1 MSVATASR
9 NGDVV
14 WDAKGSEVVGFKAA
28 HGLTMYWKGQ
38 PLKRKAQSEQGDER
52 PAKKQKQKQQK
63 KQHRRFTEPVAE
75 PHEYNEGVQNYLE
88 ALEVEKNK
96 ALSKSVRPESE
107 AMDKD
112 IDMEPMH
119 SLNPVE
125 SIELSANAAAA
136 LASTSSMLS
145 NRSGAATPPHSS
157 QRSLPKTARRQTPHA
172 PTTPSNPS
180 LPPSPSPNRK
190 QNQNPRLENRP
201 LPPLP
206 LLPRLLASRSC
217 RAAALAKRQR
227 AQRRN
232 AEHRV
237 GRRDRSLLASER

>member
-14 WDAKGSEVVGFKAA
+14 WDAKGSEVVGLKAA
-28 HGLTMYWKGQ
+28 HGLTTYWKGQ

-157 QRSLPKTARRQTPHA
+157 QPILNDKLLLHP
-172 PTTPSNPS
+172 PTTLSPKQLADRLLMPPPPRPIPLYRPPPTPTASKIKILAWKIDPSHRCLS
-180 LPPSPSPNRK
+180 YLVFSPLDPAA
-190 QNQNPRLENRP
+190 
-201 LPPLP
+201 PPL
-206 LLPRLLASRSC
+206 
-217 RAAALAKRQR
+217 
-227 AQRRN
+227 
-232 AEHRV
+232 
-237 GRRDRSLLASER
+237 

>member
-9 NGDVV
+9 NGDVI

-28 HGLTMYWKGQ
+28 HGLTTYWKGQ

-52 PAKKQKQKQQK
+52 PAKKQKQKQK

-75 PHEYNEGVQNYLE
+75 PCEYNEGVQNYLE

-96 ALSKSVRPESE
+96 ALSKSVRPEPE
-107 AMDKD
+107 AMDAD

-119 SLNPVE
+119 SPKPKPQFL
-125 SIELSANAAAA
+125 ELSANAAAA

-157 QRSLPKTARRQTPHA
+157 QPILSNKLLLPP
-172 PTTPSNPS
+172 PTTLSPKQLADRLLMPPPPRPIPLYRPPPTPTMSKIKILAWKIDPSHRCLSYLVFSPLNPAA
-180 LPPSPSPNRK
+180 
-190 QNQNPRLENRP
+190 
-201 LPPLP
+201 PPL
-206 LLPRLLASRSC
+206 
-217 RAAALAKRQR
+217 
-227 AQRRN
+227 
-232 AEHRV
+232 
-237 GRRDRSLLASER
+237 